1 MRASRHPFDGR
12 WRPGVDRRDR
22 LVPNPVMKLA
32 SLRTGDR
39 DGALLVVSRDLARAL
54 PVPEIAP
61 HLQGALDRWD
71 ELGPRLAAV
80 SDQLNAG
87 PLAGETAFDPAA
99 LAAPLPRAY
108 QFVDGSAYLSHME
121 LLRRARGA
129 ELPESFRHDPLV
141 YQAGSD
147 ANLGPRDPIPLAD
160 EAWGLDFE
168 AEVGVIT
175 DDVPIGVT
183 AAAAGGH
190 IKLVLLLNDISL
202 RHLVPG
208 ELAKGFGFY
217 QSKPASAFSP
227 VALTPDELGPAWDG
241 GRVHLPLRAEVNGE
255 PFGAP
260 EAGEDMTFDFGR
272 LIAHAAKTRRLA
284 AGTIVGSGTVSNH
297 DRSRGSCCIAER
309 RMLEKIET
317 GSATTPF
324 LRAGDRVRIEMLDRD
339 GRSLFGA
346 IEQEVAEA

>member
-1 MRASRHPFDGR
+1 
-12 WRPGVDRRDR
+12 
-22 LVPNPVMKLA
+22 MKLA

-54 PVPEIAP
+54 PVPEIVP
-61 HLQGALDRWD
+61 HLQAALDRWA
-71 ELGPRLAAV
+71 EIGPRLAAV
-80 SDQLNAG
+80 SNRLNAG
-87 PLAGETAFDPAA
+87 PLSGETAFDPAA

-108 QFVDGSAYLSHME
+108 HFVDGSAYLSHME
-121 LLRRARGA
+121 LLRKARGA
-129 ELPESFRHDPLV
+129 ELPESFRQDPLV

-168 AEVGVIT
+168 AEIGVVT

-183 AAAAGGH
+183 AEAAGGH
-190 IKLVLLLNDISL
+190 IKLLLLLNDVSL
-202 RHLVPG
+202 RQLIPG

-241 GRVHLPLRAEVNGE
+241 GRVHLPLRAEVNGAL
-255 PFGAP
+255 FGAP
-260 EAGEDMTFDFGR
+260 EAGEDMTFDFCR
-272 LIAHAAKTRRLA
+272 LIAHAARTRRLA
-284 AGTIVGSGTVSNH
+284 AGTIVGSGTVSNR

-324 LRAGDRVRIEMLDRD
+324 LRVGDRVCIEMLDRD

>member
-1 MRASRHPFDGR
+1 
-12 WRPGVDRRDR
+12 
-22 LVPNPVMKLA
+22 MKLA
-32 SLRTGDR
+32 SLKTERR
-39 DGALLVVSRDLARAL
+39 DGALLVVSRDLTRAL
-54 PVPEIAP
+54 AVPEIAT
-61 HLQGALDRWD
+61 HLQAALDDWA
-71 ELGPRLAAV
+71 ETAPRLQAA
-80 SDQLNAG
+80 SDRLNAG
-87 PLAGETAFDPAA
+87 TVPGETAFDSAA
-99 LAAPLPRAY
+99 AAAPLPRAY

-129 ELPESFRHDPLV
+129 ALPESFRRDPLV

-168 AEVGVIT
+168 AEIGVVT
-175 DDVPIGVT
+175 DDVPPGVT
-183 AAAAGGH
+183 SEAAGAH
-190 IKLVLLLNDISL
+190 IVLLLLVNDVSL

-241 GRVHLPLRAEVNGE
+241 GKVHLPLRAEVNGE
-255 PFGAP
+255 LFGAP
-260 EAGEDMTFDFGR
+260 EAGCDMAFDFRR

-284 AGTIVGSGTVSNH
+284 AGTIVGSGTVSNY

-309 RMLEKIET
+309 RMVEKVES
-317 GSATTPF
+317 GAATTPF
-324 LRAGDRVRIEMLDRD
+324 LKAGDRVRIEMLDGD

-346 IEQEVAEA
+346 IEQQVEAA

>member
-1 MRASRHPFDGR
+1 
-12 WRPGVDRRDR
+12 
-22 LVPNPVMKLA
+22 MKLA

-54 PVPEIAP
+54 PVPEIVP
-61 HLQGALDRWD
+61 HLQAALDRWA
-71 ELGPRLAAV
+71 EIGPRLAAV

-87 PLAGETAFDPAA
+87 PLSGEIAFDPAA

-108 QFVDGSAYLSHME
+108 HFVDGSAYLSHME
-121 LLRRARGA
+121 LLRKARGA
-129 ELPESFRHDPLV
+129 ELPESFRQDPLV

-160 EAWGLDFE
+160 DGWGLDFE
-168 AEVGVIT
+168 AEIGVVT
-175 DDVPIGVT
+175 DDVPIGVS
-183 AAAAGGH
+183 AKAAGGH
-190 IKLVLLLNDISL
+190 IKLLLLLNDVSL
-202 RHLVPG
+202 RQLIPG

-241 GRVHLPLRAEVNGE
+241 GRVHLPLRAEVNGAL
-255 PFGAP
+255 FGAP
-260 EAGEDMTFDFGR
+260 EAGEDMTFDFCR
-272 LIAHAAKTRRLA
+272 LIAHAARTRRLA
-284 AGTIVGSGTVSNH
+284 AGTIVGSGTVSNR

-324 LRAGDRVRIEMLDRD
+324 LRVGDRVCIEMLDRD

>member
-1 MRASRHPFDGR
+1 
-12 WRPGVDRRDR
+12 
-22 LVPNPVMKLA
+22 MKLA
-32 SLRTGDR
+32 SLRTESR
-39 DGALLVVSRDLARAL
+39 DGALLVVSRDLTRAL
-54 PVPEIAP
+54 AVPEIAP
-61 HLQGALDRWD
+61 HLQAALDEWA
-71 ELGPRLAAV
+71 EMKPRLETA
-80 SDQLNAG
+80 SQRLNAG
-87 PLAGETAFDPAA
+87 PLPGGRPFDPAV

-108 QFVDGSAYLSHME
+108 HFVDGSAYLSHME

-147 ANLGPRDPIPLAD
+147 ASLGPCDPIPLAD

-168 AEVGVIT
+168 AEIGVVT
-175 DDVPIGVT
+175 DDVPMAVT
-183 AAAAGGH
+183 PEAAGGH
-190 IKLVLLLNDISL
+190 ITLLLLLNDVSL
-202 RHLVPG
+202 RYLVPG

-241 GRVHLPLRAEVNGE
+241 GKVHLPLRVEVNGE

-260 EAGEDMTFDFGR
+260 EAGDDMTFDFRR
-272 LIAHAAKTRRLA
+272 LIAHAARTRRLA
-284 AGTIVGSGTVSNH
+284 AGTIVGSGTVSNR

-317 GSATTPF
+317 GTAATPF
-324 LRAGDRVRIEMLDRD
+324 LKAGDRVRIEMLDGD
-339 GRSLFGA
+339 GRNLFGA
-346 IEQEVAEA
+346 IEQNVAEA